1 MNPVKLLWCSVLV
14 LAACSGAP
22 AEGVEESVEPLSKG
36 HGHGNQHGKG
46 HGQHEPKTK
55 SVEYATLDVPIPA
68 GIAAGNEVFFV
79 GSPLEGRVVVLSRKT
94 RAPIAELP
102 QPPGNF
108 VLPLILHS
116 IGPSRVAVLDSGG
129 LPAPGVSDV
138 EPTLYEYE
146 YRLRHGVFQASLV
159 RTVHFTGNRI
169 GFAEEFA
176 YLGSGR
182 YLVTDAIYGSIWQ
195 ITSRGDVRP
204 GIVPKSFEPEDRI
217 PELSNCPTM
226 PQIEVG
232 GLPFLFTGSTIPGAG
247 GIDVRDGTVYV
258 YSSCAAALY
267 ALPLSALSDA
277 RAPYR
282 RAAALRL
289 VSKKP
294 KNVPV
299 EELLELQF
307 NPYDSS
313 DPYLYGTDALEL
325 RVIRIDSRSGAR
337 EVLGDDPRLFN
348 FPSSLAFIEPEKGE
362 RAAMLVLSNQQHR
375 TTITNDAIGEE
386 LFEPPFVVAKLAVS
400 KR

>member
-1 MNPVKLLWCSVLV
+1 MKLFKLLWCSVV
-14 LAACSGAP
+14 ALAACSGAP
-22 AEGVEESVEPLSKG
+22 AEGVQESSEAIS
-36 HGHGNQHGKG
+36 GKG
-46 HGQHEPKTK
+46 DKGGPRVR
-55 SVEYATLDVPIPA
+55 SVEYANPDVPIPA
-68 GIAAGNEVFFV
+68 GIAAGEDVFFV
-79 GSPLEGRVVVLSRKT
+79 GSPLEGRVLVMSRAT
-94 RAPIAELP
+94 RAPIGELP

-108 VLPLILHS
+108 ILPLILHS

-129 LPAPGVSDV
+129 LPQPGVSDAD
-138 EPTLYEYE
+138 PTIYEYD
-146 YRLRHGVFQASLV
+146 YRVRRGVFTATLA
-159 RTVHFTGNRI
+159 RTVRFTGNRV

-182 YLVTDAIYGSIWQ
+182 YLVTDAVYGSIWGV
-195 ITSRGDVRP
+195 TSQGDVRP
-204 GIVPKSFEPEDRI
+204 GIVPRSFEPEDRI

-267 ALPLSALSDA
+267 KFPLSILADS

-282 RAAALRL
+282 RASSLRL

-294 KNVPV
+294 RNVPV

-307 NPYDSS
+307 NPYDPS

-325 RVIRIDSRSGAR
+325 RVIRIDTRNGAR

-348 FPSSLAFIEPEKGE
+348 FPSSLAFVEPNKGE

-386 LFEPPFVVAKLAVS
+386 LFQPPFIVAKLTVS

>member
-1 MNPVKLLWCSVLV
+1 MNPFKLLWCTVVALT
-14 LAACSGAP
+14 ACSGAP
-22 AEGVEESVEPLSKG
+22 GEEVGEATAALSARDCVRT
-36 HGHGNQHGKG
+36 H
-46 HGQHEPKTK
+46 
-55 SVEYATLDVPIPA
+55 SVEYANPEAPIPA
-68 GIAAGNEVFFV
+68 GIAAGEDVFFV
-79 GSPLEGRVVVLSRKT
+79 GSPLEGRVLVLSRTT
-94 RAPIAELP
+94 RAQIGELP

-129 LPAPGVSDV
+129 FPAPGVSDAS
-138 EPTLYEYE
+138 PTIYEYE
-146 YRLRHGVFQASLV
+146 YRLKRGVFSATLV
-159 RTVHFTGNRI
+159 RSVPFTGKRV

-182 YLVTDAIYGSIWQ
+182 YLVTDAIYGSIWSV
-195 ITSRGDVRP
+195 TSQGEVLP
-204 GIVPKSFEPEDRI
+204 GIVPKSFEPKDRI

-258 YSSCAAALY
+258 YSSCSASLY
-267 ALPLSALSDA
+267 SFPLSVLSDS
-277 RAPYR
+277 RAPHR
-282 RAAALRL
+282 RVSSLKL

-294 KNVPV
+294 KHVPV

-307 NPYDSS
+307 NPYDAS

-325 RVIRIDSRSGAR
+325 RVIRIHSRTGAR

-348 FPSSLAFIEPEKGE
+348 FPSSLAFIEPKKNE

-375 TTITNDAIGEE
+375 TPLTNDALGED
-386 LFEPPFVVAKLAVS
+386 LTEPPFIVTKLS
-400 KR
+400 ISER

>member
-1 MNPVKLLWCSVLV
+1 MNPFKLLCSIVV

-22 AEGVEESVEPLSKG
+22 TDGVQESSEALSAK
-36 HGHGNQHGKG
+36 HGKG
-46 HGQHEPKTK
+46 GVRAR
-55 SVEYATLDVPIPA
+55 SVEYANLDVPIPA
-68 GIAAGNEVFFV
+68 GIAAGEDVFFV
-79 GSPLEGRVVVLSRKT
+79 GSPLEGRVLVVSRKT

-108 VLPLILHS
+108 ILPLILHS

-129 LPAPGVSDV
+129 LPAPGVSDAD
-138 EPTLYEYE
+138 PTIYEYE
-146 YRLRHGVFQASLV
+146 YRLRHGVFTATLA

-182 YLVTDAIYGSIWQ
+182 YLVTDAVYGSIWGV
-195 ITSRGDVRP
+195 TSHGEVRP
-204 GIVPKSFEPEDRI
+204 GIVPKTFEPADRI
-217 PELSNCPTM
+217 PELSYCPTM

-247 GIDVRDGTVYV
+247 GIDVRDGTVFV

-267 ALPLSALSDA
+267 KFPLSILADS
-277 RAPYR
+277 RAPYQR
-282 RAAALRL
+282 VSSLRL

-294 KNVPV
+294 ENVPV

-307 NPYDSS
+307 NPYDPS
-313 DPYLYGTDALEL
+313 DPYLYGTNALEL

-348 FPSSLAFIEPEKGE
+348 FPSSLAFIEPKRGE

-375 TTITNDAIGEE
+375 TTVTNDAIDEE
-386 LFEPPFVVAKLAVS
+386 LTEPPFIVAKLTVS